1 MSFGRTPP
9 PDPERTHET
18 LRANYHANPGWPV
31 WPEQWRRG
39 VSQQIATPAP
49 GAWTAPEGLGFVQ
62 NNLGSMFKWLEN
74 RALAARQRGGLV
86 SPEEQAAL
94 GL

>member
-1 MSFGRTPP
+1 MLGATPL

-18 LRANYHANPGWPV
+18 LRASYHANPNWAV
-31 WPEQWRRG
+31 WPEQWRLG
-39 VSQQIATPAP
+39 VATQVQQPAP
-49 GAWTAPEGLGFVQ
+49 GTWTAPGGLGHVQ
-62 NNLGSMFKWLEN
+62 NNFGSMFKWLEN

-86 SPEEQAAL
+86 SPEERAAL